1 MSRGHGWVQRAL
13 LIELGEE
20 AERRPGEGL
29 DTATLAR
36 RLFPNGRRWSWDK
49 PANAHTATVSRALA
63 GLKRDG
69 LATVTY
75 SHETMGGV
83 FKYDSQWTITEAGRA
98 RTPR

>member
-49 PANAHTATVSRALA
+49 PANAHTATVRP
-63 GLKRDG
+63 D
-69 LATVTY
+69 

>member
-1 MSRGHGWVQRAL
+1 MSRGHGRVQRAL
-13 LIELGEE
+13 LIQLDDE

-36 RLFPNGRRWSWDK
+36 RLFPNVRQWQWDK

-75 SHETMGGV
+75 SGDSAFGE
-83 FKYDSQWTITEAGRA
+83 FKYGSKWTITEAGKA
-98 RTPR
+98 RTCR

>member
-49 PANAHTATVSRALA
+49 PANAHTATVRPIPTKPWAACSVTTASGRSRKPGGRGRLA
-63 GLKRDG
+63 KR
-69 LATVTY
+69 
-75 SHETMGGV
+75 
-83 FKYDSQWTITEAGRA
+83 
-98 RTPR
+98 